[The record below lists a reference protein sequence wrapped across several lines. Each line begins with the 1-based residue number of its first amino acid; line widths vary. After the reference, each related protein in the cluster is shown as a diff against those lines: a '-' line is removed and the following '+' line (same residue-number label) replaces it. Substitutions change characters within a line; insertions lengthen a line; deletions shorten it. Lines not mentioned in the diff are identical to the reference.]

1 MRRNASAVSLEMWI
15 LWQMKLV
22 AEPEES
28 LKERLEETEKES
40 RRQPEKRTSSCRETA
55 VSRDVPEACILL
67 DRASEAASVQDLAPK
82 DSRELLAFTLRKP
95 IDGSEAVRPCG
106 LRRLRDV

>member
-40 RRQPEKRTSSCRETA
+40 RRQPEKRTSSCREA
-55 VSRDVPEACILL
+55 ALSRDVPEACILL

-82 DSRELLAFTLRKP
+82 GSRELLAFPLRKP